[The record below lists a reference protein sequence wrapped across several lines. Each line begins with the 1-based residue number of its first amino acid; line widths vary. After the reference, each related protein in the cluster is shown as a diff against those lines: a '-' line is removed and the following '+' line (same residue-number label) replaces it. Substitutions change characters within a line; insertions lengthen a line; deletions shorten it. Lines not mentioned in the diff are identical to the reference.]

1 MQTDLSESYLQTTQG
16 QKAEKILRSCVH
28 CGFCLATCPTYQLL
42 GNELDSPRGRIYLIK
57 NALEGKAISQSS
69 LLHLD
74 RCLTCRSCQTT
85 CPSGVEYA
93 ELLDIGRD
101 FIEQQVSRPWWQKAA
116 REIVRK
122 TLITPLVFNFL
133 TNCAPFVK
141 QPKVKFK
148 KSIKSIPTPQ
158 KTVLLLSGC
167 VQPQLA
173 PHINLATQSVL
184 EKCAIKV
191 IVTPQ
196 KQCCGAVS
204 QHLSA
209 PQQALIQI
217 KQNIDAWL
225 IEIEKGAEAIIFNAS
240 GCGVMLK
247 DYPKLLA
254 EDLEYKEKA
263 QKIADLS
270 IDLSEF
276 LNQQDLTIFKQ
287 PKNQKIAFHAPCT
300 LQHGLQIT
308 GVVEK
313 ILNSC
318 GFDLTMVKDSHLCC
332 GSAGTYSIFQSKI
345 ARKLRLNKLSHLQQ
359 ENPELIATANIGCL
373 MHLQKGT
380 DLQVKHWIELLV

>member
-1 MQTDLSESYLQTTQG
+1 
-16 QKAEKILRSCVH
+16 
-28 CGFCLATCPTYQLL
+28 
-42 GNELDSPRGRIYLIK
+42 
-57 NALEGKAISQSS
+57 
-69 LLHLD
+69 LHLD

-85 CPSGVEYA
+85 CPSGVKYA

-141 QPKVKFK
+141 QPKVKLK
-148 KSIKSIPTPQ
+148 KSIKSMPAPQ

-191 IVTPQ
+191 IITPQ

-263 QKIADLS
+263 QKIANLS

-276 LNQQDLTIFKQ
+276 LNQQDLTAFKQ
-287 PKNQKIAFHAPCT
+287 EKNQKIAFHVPCT
-300 LQHGLQIT
+300 LQHGLKKQD
-308 GVVEK
+308 VVEK
-313 ILNSC
+313 ILT
-318 GFDLTMVKDSHLCC
+318 DLGYQLNPIKDAHLCC
-332 GSAGTYSIFQSKI
+332 GSAGTYSIFQAKI
-345 ARKLRLNKLSHLQQ
+345 SNQLRVNKLSNLEQI
-359 ENPELIATANIGCL
+359 EPDLIVSANIGCII
-373 MHLQKGT
+373 HLQKGT
-380 DLQVKHWIELLV
+380 KISS